1 MPIAKITIGTVTLDC
16 ETLDTPT
23 ARAILAALPFTTTV
37 NTWGDEVY
45 FSTPLNLERETD
57 ARELMQLGDI
67 AFWTEGNSI
76 AIGYGE
82 TPISAP
88 GEIRLA
94 AKVNVWARALGDV
107 TVLASAETG
116 DVVEVKL
123 GPK

>member
-1 MPIAKITIGTVTLDC
+1 MATVTIQVGTIEIDC

-23 ARAILAALPFTTTV
+23 ATAILAALPFTASA

-45 FSTPLNLERETD
+45 FSTPISLERESD
-57 ARELMQLGDI
+57 ARELMQLGEI
-67 AFWTEGNSI
+67 AFWTDGDAI

-94 AKVNVWARALGDV
+94 SPANVWARAISDVTTLAGARAGDV
-107 TVLASAETG
+107 I
-116 DVVEVKL
+116 EVRLK
-123 GPK
+123 

>member
-1 MPIAKITIGTVTLDC
+1 MAQITIQVGTIEIDC

-23 ARAILAALPFTTTV
+23 AKAVLAALPFTASA

-45 FSTPLNLERETD
+45 FSTPLSLEREPD
-57 ARELMQLGDI
+57 ARELMQLGEI
-67 AFWTEGNSI
+67 AFWTDGDAI

-94 AKVNVWARALGDV
+94 SPANVWARAISDV
-107 TVLASAETG
+107 TLLAAANSG
-116 DVVEVKL
+116 DQIEVRLK
-123 GPK
+123 

>member
-1 MPIAKITIGTVTLDC
+1 MPVIIITVGAVTIEC

-23 ARAILAALPFTTTV
+23 AAAILAALPFSSSA

-45 FSTPLNLERETD
+45 FTTPLSLEREAD
-57 ARELMQLGDI
+57 ARDLMQLGEI
-67 AFWTEGNSI
+67 AFWTDGDAI

-94 AKVNVWARALGDV
+94 SPVNVWARAISDV
-107 TVLASAETG
+107 TTLRSAKSG
-116 DVVEVKL
+116 DPIEVNLK
-123 GPK
+123 